1 VKLNFLALLA
11 QEAAA
16 EHGEHVG
23 PETTN
28 IFAIAGIP
36 VSDTVFSAWCVM
48 AVLVIL
54 AWSVTRNLKLIP
66 SGFQNLVE
74 LIIEAWMGII
84 EQVAGARGRKFLPLV
99 LTAFL
104 FILMSNWLGTL
115 PIFGNINW
123 FRSPNSDLNLTA
135 AMAIIVFFTV
145 QFWGIRSLGI
155 GGYLK
160 EFVVPNPLHILTELS
175 RPVSLSLRLF
185 GNIFAGEVLLK
196 TMLGIAPYVLFVFL
210 GLEVFV
216 GMIQALIFAMLTLAF
231 LSIATAHGHEAAG
244 DEHHH

>member
-1 VKLNFLALLA
+1 VKSSVLALLA
-11 QEAAA
+11 E
-16 EHGEHVG
+16 EGGHHVG
-23 PETTN
+23 PETTP

-36 VSDTVFSAWCVM
+36 VSNTVFSAWMVM
-48 AVLVIL
+48 AVLVLL
-54 AWSVTRNLKLIP
+54 AWAVTRNLKMVP
-66 SGFQNLVE
+66 SGLQNVVE

-84 EQVAGARGRKFLPLV
+84 QQVAGERGRKFLPLI

-104 FILMSNWLGTL
+104 FILFSNWLGTL
-115 PIFGNINW
+115 PIFGNVNW

-135 AMAIIVFFTV
+135 AMAIVVFLTV
-145 QFWGIRSLGI
+145 QVWGIKSMGI

-185 GNIFAGEVLLK
+185 GNIFAGEVLLT
-196 TMLGIAPYVLFVFL
+196 TMLGIAPFVLFVFL
-210 GLEVFV
+210 ALEVFV

-231 LSIATAHGHEAAG
+231 LSIATAHGHEASG

>member
-11 QEAAA
+11 E
-16 EHGEHVG
+16 EGGHHVG
-23 PETTN
+23 PETTP

-36 VSDTVFSAWCVM
+36 VSNTVFSAWIVM
-48 AVLVIL
+48 AVLILL
-54 AWSVTRNLKLIP
+54 AWFVTRDLKMIP
-66 SGFQNLVE
+66 SGMQNVVE

-84 EQVAGARGRKFLPLV
+84 QQVAGDRGRKFLPLI

-104 FILMSNWLGTL
+104 FILASNWLGTL
-115 PIFGNINW
+115 PFFGNVNW
-123 FRSPNSDLNLTA
+123 FRSPNSDLNLTG
-135 AMAIIVFFTV
+135 AMAIIVFLTV
-145 QFWGIRSLGI
+145 QVWGIKSMGI

-185 GNIFAGEVLLK
+185 GNIFAGEVLLT
-196 TMLGIAPYVLFVFL
+196 TMLGIAPFVLFIFL
-210 GLEVFV
+210 ALEVFV

-231 LSIATAHGHEAAG
+231 LSIATAHGHDASS